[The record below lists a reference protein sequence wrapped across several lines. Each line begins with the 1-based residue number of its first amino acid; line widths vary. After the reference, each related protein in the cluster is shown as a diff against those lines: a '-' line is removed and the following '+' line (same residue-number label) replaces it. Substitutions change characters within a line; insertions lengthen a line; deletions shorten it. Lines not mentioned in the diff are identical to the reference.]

1 MRAPPADP
9 TGAVVEVDGA
19 ESDLK
24 LDLRAYVYQGA
35 IQFLAA
41 RLYAGQTTNFRTPGE
56 GFAPMFVAP
65 EKARVAAQECAEVS
79 MPSCMAGANCS
90 DSR

>member
-1 MRAPPADP
+1 MRAPPADQ

-24 LDLRAYVYQGA
+24 LDLRAYVYRGA
-35 IQFLAA
+35 IQLLAA
-41 RLYAGQTTNFRTPGE
+41 RLYAGQTTNFRTPGG
-56 GFAPMFVAP
+56 GFAPVFVAP
-65 EKARVAAQECAEVS
+65 EKACDAAQECAEVS